1 MADCGAIETNKLDR
15 SLVSAFNA
23 WKSESFF
30 NAWKVGCWTAIL
42 FVILSLN
49 EFQMAWRNVRNKLEA
64 FPEMIRP
71 YFSRFIYAELS
82 AQTAS
87 EMASVVAV
95 FVFMRA
101 WKEQLCTVEQDN
113 FERSSDLTRLGWFLN
128 AMGPFLPFLVVPLSF
143 FFRTDYFQRDVCA
156 SVIGLLMHDPLSS
169 IVFAQAASQCSE
181 SELAAA
187 LSNPLQKPP
196 RFGEPGFDESA
207 AAEWCWRFYSEP
219 DWQPRLFSEEWMGSS
234 LNDVGDGHSI
244 EIPSVHGGVYPG
256 VIPKALE
263 MMAALFGKGYML
275 KKGFCDNEQD
285 TALSK
290 DNLATVGDSNP
301 DPVGPSGKAASLSER
316 SSGWLNDWGAAFIFR
331 EEDEPEIASLRR
343 KLIQAYSNITQQERR
358 AAKASAHSRKTAKQ
372 GFSLAESEEF
382 VWPMPGK
389 QSSQLLRS
397 ETPRAK
403 QRRRKAALA
412 VASDGEFLG
421 LPPQAE
427 ELLELGMPDLGSV
440 AGGLGRQAICTF
452 KSLMIAAM
460 KMCAFCYILV
470 TTAVSM
476 YCVLQHEVQTEV
488 LQEVRG
494 LIIGVVDGLA
504 AGVANVKAVL
514 NRSCLPGYLQS
525 ITVFVTLPGILFV
538 LVFFSQV
545 GGSPLLSGAMCCLAV
560 WRALDFKAGE
570 VAIDIKSRKKL
581 AKAIE
586 RIRTQK
592 KICLAGALGFFIAHT
607 LWMMYATRMAVKVDT
622 SGAKDA
628 IAICKLVYVRV
639 FTKVVTT
646 NWILEAVFDAADD
659 HLKVKILAARS
670 LAKEQGSAVEE
681 SWAKLTQ
688 NKRKKK
694 KKKKKDEFTTDEEGG
709 YYDSEGWY
717 YPPPGEEGLGEV
729 PDMPPA
735 VEVGSGLLE
744 PKRACRVARKVHPRP
759 ILEPH
764 LPQQLS
770 LPRRRTPH
778 RPRHR
783 RAKTTA
789 TEDHDHIKWKEDQR
803 LRCADQKRV
812 NGFQG
817 GMQGLG
823 SDRSKMGQMQ
833 LQRFTGFPVVQ
844 ASHDVEGEV
853 TVEGGSS
860 QVAAASGEEGEVSV
874 EGGRPPAARP
884 DDGEVHVEQASRPGT
899 ETHAWAAGRAAQA
912 KPKSSLQILSPTS

>member
-1 MADCGAIETNKLDR
+1 MPSAWNPFLYIKTAFGTIEDVKFVPGAKNPEKPNFIDR
-15 SLVSAFNA
+15 FMFWRACALR
-23 WKSESFF
+23 
-30 NAWKVGCWTAIL
+30 VGCWTAII

-87 EMASVVAV
+87 EMASVIAV
-95 FVFMRA
+95 FIFMRA
-101 WKEQLCTVEQDN
+101 WKEQDN
-113 FERSSDLTRLGWFLN
+113 FERSSDLTRLGWFMN
-128 AMGPFLPFLVVPLSF
+128 AMGPFLPFLIVPLSF

-207 AAEWCWRFYSEP
+207 AAEWCWRFYS

-234 LNDVGDGHSI
+234 MNDVGDGHSI
-244 EIPSVHGGVYPG
+244 EIPSVTGGVYPG

-275 KKGFCDNEQD
+275 KKGFCDNEKD

-331 EEDEPEIASLRR
+331 EEDEPEITSLRR

-372 GFSLAESEEF
+372 GYSLAESEEF
-382 VWPMPGK
+382 IWPMPGK
-389 QSSQLLRS
+389 QSSQLVRS

-403 QRRRKAALA
+403 QRRRKASLA

-421 LPPQAE
+421 MPPPAE

-476 YCVLQHEVQTEV
+476 YCAVSYSLP
-488 LQEVRG
+488 LAS

-545 GGSPLLSGAMCCLAV
+545 GGSPLLSGSMCCLAV

-592 KICLAGALGFFIAHT
+592 KICLAAALGFFIAHT

-628 IAICKLVYVRV
+628 IVQKLQNPLAMTRAICKLVYVRV

-659 HLKVKILAARS
+659 HLKVK
-670 LAKEQGSAVEE
+670 KEQGSAVEE
-681 SWAKLTQ
+681 SWAKLTE

-735 VEVGSGLLE
+735 VEGAEEGMPSAEEGA
-744 PKRACRVARKVHPRP
+744 P
-759 ILEPH
+759 
-764 LPQQLS
+764 S
-770 LPRRRTPH
+770 
-778 RPRHR
+778 
-783 RAKTTA
+783 
-789 TEDHDHIKWKEDQR
+789 
-803 LRCADQKRV
+803 ADP
-812 NGFQG
+812 GAA
-817 GMQGLG
+817 
-823 SDRSKMGQMQ
+823 
-833 LQRFTGFPVVQ
+833 P
-844 ASHDVEGEV
+844 
-853 TVEGGSS
+853 
-860 QVAAASGEEGEVSV
+860 AAAAE
-874 EGGRPPAARP
+874 PAASP
-884 DDGEVHVEQASRPGT
+884 DPAST
-899 ETHAWAAGRAAQA
+899 AAA
-912 KPKSSLQILSPTS
+912 PS